1 MKAESSL
8 SEDSVLV
15 VIDMQLLDDCPTD
28 AICTQTIVEK
38 LQAARLNNRPVLI
51 VEMAHQ
57 GGDPTRPAVMNV
69 LLKPTTYE
77 HFTIVTKA
85 SDDGSA
91 EIIAACNKLGFATTS
106 FELSGLYADE
116 CVLATAEGLAERL
129 PDCRISV
136 CKSACNNDAPEVW
149 IEYAKIPNVTV
160 FE

>member
-1 MKAESSL
+1 MKAESCSRA
-8 SEDSVLV
+8 DSVLV
-15 VIDMQLLDDCPTD
+15 VIDMQILDDDPID
-28 AICTQTIVEK
+28 ALCTQTIVQK
-38 LQAARLNNRPVLI
+38 LQAARRNNRPVLI

-69 LLKPTTYE
+69 LLEPTPYE
-77 HFTIVTKA
+77 HFTIVPKS

-91 EIIAACNKLGFATTS
+91 EVIAACNELGFATTS

-129 PDCRISV
+129 PACRINV
-136 CKSACNNDAPEVW
+136 CKSACNNDTPEVW
-149 IEYAKIPNVTV
+149 AEFAQIPNVTV